1 MSVEGLK
8 LDLIKK
14 IMTLQD
20 PSKLKRLDAVLQEF
34 RHDEVVKKLNKPTR
48 SHLDIEA
55 LKVEQ
60 NFKPIDKKSFFKK
73 IDKLKIK
80 EPISDLLEMI

>member
-14 IMTLQD
+14 IMALQD
-20 PSKLKRLDAVLQEF
+20 ASELKRLDILLQEF
-34 RHDEVVKKLNKPTR
+34 RYDEAIKKLNKPTR
-48 SHLDIEA
+48 KHLNIEE
-55 LKVEQ
+55 LKIEQ

-73 IDKLKIK
+73 IDQLKVEESID
-80 EPISDLLEMI
+80 DLLEMI